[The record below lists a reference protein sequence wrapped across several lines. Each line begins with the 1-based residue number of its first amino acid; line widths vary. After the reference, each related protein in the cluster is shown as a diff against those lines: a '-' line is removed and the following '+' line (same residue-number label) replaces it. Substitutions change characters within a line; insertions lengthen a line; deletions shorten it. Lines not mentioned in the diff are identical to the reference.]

1 MRDDERHNPLCKQH
15 KTNQVT
21 VLKLVNDQS
30 RAQHVGDGSIV
41 CLQAL
46 LPPRFV
52 DI

>member
-1 MRDDERHNPLCKQH
+1 MRDDECHNPLREQH
-15 KTNQVT
+15 KTNQVN

-41 CLQAL
+41 RLQAL
-46 LPPRFV
+46 LSPRFV